1 MTKAELIEE
10 ITSKT
15 ELPRRDV
22 SDVVDNVLEAIKGAL
37 AKGEKVQL
45 IPFGS
50 FETRKRKA
58 REGRNPKTGEK
69 LMIAARTVPAF
80 HPGKDLREAVQK
92 GSGGKKK

>member
-10 ITSKT
+10 VAEKT
-15 ELPRRDV
+15 ELTKRDV
-22 SDVVDNVLEAIKGAL
+22 THIVDTLLESIKGAL
-37 AKGEKVQL
+37 QKGEKVQL

-69 LMIAARTVPAF
+69 LVIAARTVPAF
-80 HPGKDLREAVQK
+80 HPGKDLRESVNK
-92 GSGGKKK
+92 GKKK